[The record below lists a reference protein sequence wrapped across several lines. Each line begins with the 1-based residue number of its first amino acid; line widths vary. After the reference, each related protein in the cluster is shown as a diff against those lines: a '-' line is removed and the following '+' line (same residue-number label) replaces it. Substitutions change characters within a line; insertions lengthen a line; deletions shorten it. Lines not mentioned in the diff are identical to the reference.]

1 MEQSTAGR
9 RRTDGVI
16 AQLRPASAVFRA
28 RMAVGHGTR
37 VPARL
42 LGWDGATELAV
53 EREWAGLVMVVVV
66 WSGYGLGQDRGGEG

>member
-1 MEQSTAGR
+1 
-9 RRTDGVI
+9 
-16 AQLRPASAVFRA
+16 
-28 RMAVGHGTR
+28 MAVGHGTR